1 MEKIDLI
8 STLLHLNHGLKYS
21 DLPLLSGVIMSIIHV
36 VSGPDHLAAV
46 TPLAISSKRKSW
58 TIGMIWGLGHVFGM
72 MILGLLFILI
82 KNQIIIDSISAYGEF
97 LVGLLLIAIGLW
109 ALFRLRK
116 YHGGKHGHIHP
127 HAHGEKVHIHKHQ
140 HDNQSDHIHEH
151 IKTHR
156 QNLFSALTIGIV
168 HGIAGLSHLVAL
180 LPTLA
185 LPTKAGAIFYLS
197 GFGFGTIAAM
207 IAYAFTLGIIT
218 YKADEKHKVNLSIYL
233 RLFGGI
239 MAVGVGVVWL
249 TFQFS

>member
-1 MEKIDLI
+1 MEKIDLFSI
-8 STLLHLNHGLKYS
+8 LLHLNHGLKYS

-46 TPLAISSKRKSW
+46 TPLAISSKQKSW
-58 TIGMIWGLGHVFGM
+58 SIGMIWGLGHVFGM
-72 MILGLLFILI
+72 MLLGLIFLLI

-127 HAHGEKVHIHKHQ
+127 HAHGEKVHIHNHQ
-140 HDNQSDHIHEH
+140 HENQSEHSHEH

-185 LPTKAGAIFYLS
+185 LPTKSGAIFYLI
-197 GFGFGTIAAM
+197 GFGFGTIVAM

-218 YKADEKHKVNLSIYL
+218 HKADEKQKVNLSIYL

-239 MAVGVGVVWL
+239 MALGVGVLWL
-249 TFQFS
+249 TFQFT